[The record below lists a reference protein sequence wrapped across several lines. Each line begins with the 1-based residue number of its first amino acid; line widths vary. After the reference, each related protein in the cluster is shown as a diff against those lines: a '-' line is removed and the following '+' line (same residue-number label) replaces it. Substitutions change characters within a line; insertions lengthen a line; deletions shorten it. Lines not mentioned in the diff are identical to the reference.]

1 MPGLYIH
8 VPFCRSKCGYCD
20 FYSVPDAGEA
30 AMDRWLSA
38 LEAEAG
44 FCLGFRADTLF
55 IGGGTPSVLS
65 PARLTRLLALA
76 RSFAAGGSF
85 AEATIEINPGSL
97 DADKAAVMAE
107 GGLNRASLG
116 MQSASPRV
124 LAALRREPGDV
135 GAAFRTLRAAGFANI
150 SLDLMT
156 GVPSQGEEEV
166 RSALGTA
173 LALRPEHISVYPL
186 EIHGATPLGRDGMR
200 EDPDGAEAA
209 WRLIS
214 GELGKEGYAR
224 YEVSNFALPGRECR
238 HNLNY
243 WRGGDY
249 LGLGPAAASHFS
261 GLRYSTAPDLESY
274 CGALEAGRRP
284 PRSSLE
290 VLSARQRAGERAMLG
305 LRLAEGIEADD
316 PIFIEFR
323 PELEELLAAGKLTLD
338 GGRLRIPGDALYVS
352 NAVLSRFA

>member
-20 FYSVPDAGEA
+20 FYSALGAGEA
-30 AMDRWLSA
+30 VIDRWLAA
-38 LEAEAG
+38 LEREAS
-44 FCLGFRADTLF
+44 FYLGFKADTLF
-55 IGGGTPSVLS
+55 IGGGTPSSLS
-65 PARLTRLLALA
+65 PAQLRRLLALA
-76 RSFAAGGSF
+76 RSFAAGSSF
-85 AEATIEINPGSL
+85 SEATIEINPGSL
-97 DADKAAVMAE
+97 DEEKAAVMAG

-116 MQSASPRV
+116 MQSDSPRA
-124 LAALRREPGDV
+124 LGILRREPGDAAAAV
-135 GAAFRTLRAAGFANI
+135 GTLRAAGFGNI
-150 SLDLMT
+150 SLDLLI
-156 GVPSQGEEEV
+156 GIPSQTGGEALAAL
-166 RSALGTA
+166 RSA

-186 EIHGATPLGRDGMR
+186 EIHAHTPLASAGLA

-214 GELGKEGYAR
+214 AELDKAGYPR
-224 YEVSNFALPGRECR
+224 YEVSNFARPGRECR

-261 GLRYSTAPDLESY
+261 GLRLSTAPDLESY
-274 CGALEAGRRP
+274 CAALEAGRQP
-284 PRSSLE
+284 ARSALE

-323 PELEELLAAGKLTLD
+323 PELEELLASGRLTLER
-338 GGRLRIPGDALYVS
+338 GRFRIPGDALYVS
-352 NAVLSRFA
+352 NTVLSRFA

>member
-20 FYSVPDAGEA
+20 FYSVPQADEA

-38 LEAEAG
+38 LEAEAA
-44 FCLGFRADTLF
+44 FYRGFRADTLF

-65 PARLTRLLALA
+65 PPQLGRLLKLA

-85 AEATIEINPGSL
+85 AEATIEINPGGL
-97 DADKAAVMAE
+97 DAAKAAEMTA
-107 GGLNRASLG
+107 GGLNRASVG

-124 LAALRREPGDV
+124 LETLRREPGD
-135 GAAFRTLRAAGFANI
+135 AAAAAGTLREAGFRNV

-156 GVPSQGEEEV
+156 GVPSQTEAEV
-166 RSALGTA
+166 VSALRYA
-173 LALRPEHISVYPL
+173 LALGPDHISVYPL
-186 EIHGATPLGRDGMR
+186 EVHGNTPLGSAGLP

-214 GELGKEGYAR
+214 AELGKSGYSR
-224 YEVSNFALPGRECR
+224 YEVSNFARPGRECR

-249 LGLGPAAASHFS
+249 LGLGPAAASHFA
-261 GLRYSTAPDLESY
+261 GLRYSTIPDLEKY
-274 CGALEAGRRP
+274 CAALEAGRQSSRT
-284 PRSSLE
+284 SLE
-290 VLSARQRAGERAMLG
+290 VLSPRQRAGEKIILG
-305 LRLAEGIEADD
+305 LRLAGGIEAAD

-323 PELEELLAAGKLTLD
+323 PEIEELLAAGKLELEN
-338 GGRLRIPGDALYVS
+338 GRLRIPGQDLYVS
-352 NAVLSRFA
+352 NSVLSSFV